1 MIPALAAS
9 CVCSISSKKRT
20 PFDAYDM
27 DETLVRA
34 LFTAIGCRPRRR
46 FLRPPQSAW
55 TFHRRPRSFA
65 LSTVKATD
73 FGAGMHQRRQVRA
86 IYRASFL

>member
-1 MIPALAAS
+1 M
-9 CVCSISSKKRT
+9 RT
-20 PFDAYDM
+20 DM

-34 LFTAIGCRPRRR
+34 LHRDRLPAAAPLLAATAVGPDVSEKTTK
-46 FLRPPQSAW
+46 L
-55 TFHRRPRSFA
+55 A

-73 FGAGMHQRRQVRA
+73 FGAGMHQRRQVRV